1 MAIRRPDSAE
11 LGEIAKS
18 LGMTFSPSQLND
30 YHDLLQAN
38 FDAYDLLD
46 SLPDYLPE
54 VRYPR
59 KDLRVPSPEENRLGA
74 WQCKALILGSADGA
88 LAGKRVVIK
97 DNVAVAG
104 LPMLNGTFTLDG
116 YVPEMDATVVSRLL
130 DAGAT
135 ITGKAVC
142 EALCF
147 SGGSHTAASGPV
159 HNPRRHGYSAGG
171 SSSGSAALVAAGE
184 VDMAIGSDQGGSV
197 RIPAAF
203 CGVYGMKPTHG
214 LVPYTGAMP
223 IESTLDHLGPITASV
238 RDNALMLEVLAG
250 PDGLDPRQNALAP
263 AGGYLDALGR
273 GVVGMRIGVLRE
285 GFAHANSEPV
295 VDEAVRKAADVFRAL
310 GATVE
315 EVSLPAHSQGP
326 AIWLA
331 IAAEGASEQM
341 MKGNSHGFN
350 WRGLYLTG
358 MMGHHARW
366 RERADDLPDT
376 VKTTFILGEYINRNY
391 RGRFYGKAQN
401 LARRL
406 RADYDGLL
414 SSYDLLLMPTLPVR
428 ATPLPAPNAPLA
440 EVLARAFEMLGNTCG
455 FDATGHPAMS
465 IPCATHD
472 GLPIGLQLVARHFA
486 EADIYRAAH
495 AFEQTTD
502 WRTRQ

>member
-1 MAIRRPDSAE
+1 
-11 LGEIAKS
+11 
-18 LGMTFSPSQLND
+18 
-30 YHDLLQAN
+30 
-38 FDAYDLLD
+38 
-46 SLPDYLPE
+46 
-54 VRYPR
+54 
-59 KDLRVPSPEENRLGA
+59 
-74 WQCKALILGSADGA
+74 
-88 LAGKRVVIK
+88 
-97 DNVAVAG
+97 
-104 LPMLNGTFTLDG
+104 
-116 YVPEMDATVVSRLL
+116 
-130 DAGAT
+130 
-135 ITGKAVC
+135 
-142 EALCF
+142 
-147 SGGSHTAASGPV
+147 
-159 HNPRRHGYSAGG
+159 
-171 SSSGSAALVAAGE
+171 
-184 VDMAIGSDQGGSV
+184 
-197 RIPAAF
+197 
-203 CGVYGMKPTHG
+203 
-214 LVPYTGAMP
+214 MP

-285 GFAHANSEPV
+285 GFAHANSELV
-295 VDEAVRKAADVFRAL
+295 VDEAVRQAAEVFRAL

-315 EVSLPAHSQGP
+315 DVSLPAHSQGP

-358 MMGHHARW
+358 MMEHHARW

-376 VKTTFILGEYINRNY
+376 VKLTFILGEYANRTY

-414 SSYDLLLMPTLPVR
+414 SSYDLLLLPTLPVR
-428 ATPLPAPNAPLA
+428 ATPLPAPDAPLA

-465 IPCATHD
+465 IPCASHD
-472 GLPIGLQLVARHFA
+472 GLPIGLQLVGRHFA
-486 EADIYRAAH
+486 ETDIYRAAH
-495 AFEQTTD
+495 AFEQTAD
-502 WRTRQ
+502 GRTR